1 MKHEEL
7 HRSEKRSK
15 GFSLMELLVTV
26 SVMGFVLITLFSAF
40 SAGVSIYKRIREDV
54 GTRTKVFIACEK
66 IEKDLRNVINFSGIE
81 FIGEAKRL
89 VMPGYVKK
97 IEEDLPG
104 GKSLF
109 LGEISYY
116 LDSSTGFLVKGEK
129 PYGRVLLE
137 NYKEEINNANVDNA
151 PDNMQSFTESVLGA
165 RRLVRIKDIEFKYY
179 YYDAETK
186 SYLWESSWTL
196 VSESEKKIEEE
207 DPALGEES
215 EGEIVDESK
224 DEDQEKFPLAVNIS
238 ISYQDTGTR
247 EGRGE
252 IKVLNRMVFIPIAV
266 SKHGALIAELQKKG
280 KETRDEES

>member
-1 MKHEEL
+1 
-7 HRSEKRSK
+7 
-15 GFSLMELLVTV
+15 MELLVTV